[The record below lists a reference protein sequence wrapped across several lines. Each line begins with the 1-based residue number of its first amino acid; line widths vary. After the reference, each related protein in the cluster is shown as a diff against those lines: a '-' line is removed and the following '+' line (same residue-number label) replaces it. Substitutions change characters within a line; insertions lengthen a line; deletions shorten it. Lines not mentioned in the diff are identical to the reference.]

1 MPLNS
6 ITPYLYKMKIF
17 RFFPH
22 NKTANDTLYN
32 DVDVTTIP
40 DTALLIQKRPFFI
53 PDFTK
58 QCMAQLVCC
67 IRINRLGRSINQ
79 RFAHRYYNVND
90 ITLGVHFIAHDLLE
104 QLQHENRPWELAIGF
119 DNAVVV
125 AEKKCD
131 TLTEQMRA
139 DLLLNDMTYT
149 CQFETKPLLE
159 AIDKQIER
167 ISEFYTMR
175 QGDIL
180 LMPLE
185 MEEQPVHIDDN
196 IKLSLN
202 NTHLVS
208 FNIK

>member
-6 ITPYLYKMKIF
+6 ITPYFYKMKIF

-58 QCMAQLVCC
+58 QCIAQLVCC

-104 QLQHENRPWELAIGF
+104 QLRHENRPWELAIGF

-131 TLTEQMRA
+131 TQTEQMRA
-139 DLLLNDMTYT
+139 DLLLNDVTYT

-180 LMPLE
+180 LMPLD

-202 NTHLVS
+202 DTHLVS

>member
-6 ITPYLYKMKIF
+6 ITPYFYKMKIF

-139 DLLLNDMTYT
+139 DLLLNDVTYT

-180 LMPLE
+180 LMPLD

>member
-6 ITPYLYKMKIF
+6 ITPYFYKMKIF

-67 IRINRLGRSINQ
+67 IRINRLGRSISR
-79 RFAHRYYNVND
+79 RFADRYYNAND
-90 ITLGVHFIAHDLLE
+90 ITLGVHFIANDLLE
-104 QLQHENRPWELAIGF
+104 QLQREGRPWELAIGF

-139 DLLLNDMTYT
+139 ELLLNDTTHT
-149 CQFETKPLLE
+149 CQFEVKPLLE
-159 AIDKQIER
+159 AFDAQIER

-180 LMPLE
+180 LMPLNI
-185 MEEQPVHIDDN
+185 EELQVNIDDN

-202 NTHLVS
+202 DVHLAS

>member
-6 ITPYLYKMKIF
+6 ITPYFYKMKIF

-32 DVDVTTIP
+32 DVDITTIP

-104 QLQHENRPWELAIGF
+104 QVQHENRPWELAIGF

-125 AEKKCD
+125 ADKKCD

-139 DLLLNDMTYT
+139 DLLLNDVTYT

>member
-6 ITPYLYKMKIF
+6 ITPYFYKMKIF

-131 TLTEQMRA
+131 TLTEQMRT
-139 DLLLNDMTYT
+139 DLLLNDVTYT

-180 LMPLE
+180 LMPLD

>member
-6 ITPYLYKMKIF
+6 ITPYFYKMKIF

-32 DVDVTTIP
+32 DVDITTIP

-125 AEKKCD
+125 ADKKCD

-139 DLLLNDMTYT
+139 DLLLNDVTYT

-202 NTHLVS
+202 DTHLVS

>member
-1 MPLNS
+1 
-6 ITPYLYKMKIF
+6 MKIF

-22 NKTANDTLYN
+22 NKTNDNTLYK

-67 IRINRLGRSINQ
+67 IRINRLGRSISQ
-79 RFAHRYYNVND
+79 RFAHRYYNMND
-90 ITLGVHFIAHDLLE
+90 FTLGIHFIAHDLLK

-125 AEKKCD
+125 AERKCD
-131 TLTEQMRA
+131 TLTEQMHA
-139 DLLLNDMTYT
+139 DLQLNDVTHS
-149 CQFETKPLLE
+149 CQFETRPLLE
-159 AIDKQIER
+159 VIDRQIER

-180 LMPLE
+180 LMPLN
-185 MEEQPVHIDDN
+185 MEALLVNIDDN

-202 NTHLVS
+202 DTHLVS

>member
-1 MPLNS
+1 
-6 ITPYLYKMKIF
+6 MKIF

-22 NKTANDTLYN
+22 NKTTNDTLYN

-58 QCMAQLVCC
+58 QCTAQLMCC
-67 IRINRLGRSINQ
+67 IRINRLGRSISQ

-104 QLQHENRPWELAIGF
+104 QLQHESRPWELAIGF

-125 AEKKCD
+125 AENKCN
-131 TLTEQMRA
+131 TMTEQMRA
-139 DLLLNDMTYT
+139 DLLLNDIVHT
-149 CQFETKPLLE
+149 CQFEVKPLLE
-159 AIDKQIER
+159 AINRQIEH

-180 LMPLE
+180 LMPLNL
-185 MEEQPVHIDDN
+185 EELPVNIDDN

-202 NTHLVS
+202 DTHLVS